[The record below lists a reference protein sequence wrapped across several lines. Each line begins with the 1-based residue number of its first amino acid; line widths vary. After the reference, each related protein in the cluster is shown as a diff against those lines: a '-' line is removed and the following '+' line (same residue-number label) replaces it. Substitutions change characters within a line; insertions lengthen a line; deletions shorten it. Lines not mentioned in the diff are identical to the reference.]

1 VRFLPDEL
9 DKEIVE
15 ASSVEET
22 LPALEHLLS
31 GGYNVWS
38 DGSLYFIKERVAR
51 VNGLSIY
58 VYPKDHPPP
67 HFHLRGGG
75 IDASF
80 SIQDCTLLNGSV
92 SPRHLALI
100 KWWHLRVQDKLHAT
114 WERLSG

>member
-1 VRFLPDEL
+1 VRFVPDEL
-9 DKEIVE
+9 HKEIVE
-15 ASSVEET
+15 ATSIEEA
-22 LPALEHLLS
+22 LPAMEHLLS

-38 DGSLYFIKERVAR
+38 DGSLYFIKELVAR

-80 SIQDCTLLNGSV
+80 SIRDCALLRGSV
-92 SPRHLALI
+92 TPRHLALI
-100 KWWHLRVQDKLHAT
+100 KWWHLRVQGKLQAT

>member
-1 VRFLPDEL
+1 MRFVPDEL
-9 DKEIVE
+9 HKEIVE
-15 ASSVEET
+15 ATSIEEA

-38 DGSLYFIKERVAR
+38 DGSLYFIKELVAR

-58 VYPKDHPPP
+58 VYPKDHPPL

-80 SIQDCTLLNGSV
+80 SIRDCALLRGSV
-92 SPRHLALI
+92 TPRHLALI
-100 KWWHLRVQDKLHAT
+100 KWWHLRVQGKLQAT